1 MDGSELQSLG
11 GFKRQSLKFG
21 GRPNDDLFLPEEDNS
36 LYFTYS
42 GAPNVLEVKDL
53 NYQVNLNAQI
63 PWYEK
68 LAEFKMP
75 WEWNKEGQT
84 TSMKDLN
91 VKVSSGQMLAVIGN
105 AGCGKASLLDII
117 TCKDEGGKI
126 KSGQILIN
134 GKLSTKQLVKKCVAH
149 VRQDDQLLPHLTVRE
164 TLSFVAK
171 LRLPRSF
178 SEEQRQKRV
187 EDVIA
192 ELRLRQCANTKVG
205 NTYTRGV
212 SGGERRRVSIGV
224 QLLWNPGILILD
236 EPTSGLDSFTAHNL
250 VITLSRLAR
259 GNRLV
264 LLSIHQPRSDIF
276 QLFDLVL
283 LLSSGATIYSGTAK
297 DMVQYFSSIG
307 YPCPRYSNPADFYV
321 DLTSIDRRNREKEM
335 ECLERSKSLAEIFWE
350 KVKDSDD
357 FLWKV
362 TDEGRVNTSNEARYN
377 IPVSSSDKVIN
388 INSHESDRLSGGL
401 HQFSILL
408 RWLVTPVIWKGWE
421 RARDVYEGPGVD
433 SHNGHTADGPASCD
447 ALPPPQP
454 ALVIVVP
461 LVEPLRHVS
470 NDLRDLATLLIH
482 GFEALLMAL
491 LIGFLY
497 YGQGGRQL
505 SLQDT
510 IALLYMSGSLTPF
523 AVVLDVVAK
532 CHSERAMLYHELE
545 DGLYSVTAYF
555 FAKVIGELPE
565 HFAFVVFYGVPIYW
579 LANLNP
585 EPENFLL
592 NFLLVWLVVYSSR
605 TMALWMSALFPTLQ
619 MSSFASN
626 SIFTSCYLTGGF
638 MISLENLW
646 TVPYWLSHV
655 SFLRWGFEGLMQVQ
669 FTDLSYDVLVGNVT
683 FKVPG
688 TLIIKSMD
696 MDSHPLYACYLI
708 LVGIIVGF
716 LALYY
721 LCLRF
726 IKQKSSQDW

>member
-1 MDGSELQSLG
+1 MDGTYGQRDEVLKKQDQFQMLPPSL
-11 GFKRQSLKFG
+11 R
-21 GRPNDDLFLPEEDNS
+21 RNDDLYLPEEDNS

-53 NYQVNLNAQI
+53 TYQVNLNAQI

-75 WEWNKEGQT
+75 WEWNKDGQI
-84 TSMKDLN
+84 SAMKNIN
-91 VKVSSGQMLAVIGN
+91 VKVTSGQMLAVIGN
-105 AGCGKASLLDII
+105 TGCGKTSLLDII

-134 GKLSTKQLVKKCVAH
+134 GKVSTKHRVKKCVAH

-164 TLSFVAK
+164 TLTFIAK
-171 LRLPRSF
+171 LRLPKSY
-178 SEEQRQKRV
+178 SEEQRRRQV

-297 DMVQYFSSIG
+297 DMVEYFSSIG

-321 DLTSIDRRNREKEM
+321 DLTSIDQRNKERETES
-335 ECLERSKSLAEIFWE
+335 LERTRSLAEIFWE

-357 FLWKV
+357 FLWKPPGEANKNI
-362 TDEGRVNTSNEARYN
+362 TPTNTSINL
-377 IPVSSSDKVIN
+377 PVSAHEKAIKIKNSDM
-388 INSHESDRLSGGL
+388 DQLPRGL
-401 HQFSILL
+401 HQFSVLL
-408 RWLVTPVIWKGWE
+408 R
-421 RARDVYEGPGVD
+421 
-433 SHNGHTADGPASCD
+433 
-447 ALPPPQP
+447 
-454 ALVIVVP
+454 
-461 LVEPLRHVS
+461 RHVS
-470 NDLRDLATLLIH
+470 NDLRDLSTLLIH
-482 GFEALLMAL
+482 GFEALVMAL

-497 YGQGGRQL
+497 YGQGNNQL
-505 SLQDT
+505 SIQDS
-510 IALLYMSGSLTPF
+510 IALLFMKGSLTPF

-532 CHSERAMLYHELE
+532 CHSERAMLYHDLE
-545 DGLYSVTAYF
+545 DGLYSVTPYF

-565 HFAFVVFYGVPIYW
+565 HFAFVIFYGVPIYW

-585 EPENFLL
+585 HPECFLL
-592 NFLLVWLVVYSSR
+592 NFALLLLIVYCSR
-605 TMALWMSALFPTLQ
+605 AMALWMSALLPTLQ
-619 MSSFASN
+619 MSSFLSN
-626 SIFTSCYLTGGF
+626 AIFTSSYLTGGF
-638 MISLENLW
+638 IIRLENLW
-646 TVPYWLSHV
+646 TVPYWISYV

-669 FTDLSYDVLVGNVT
+669 FTDLSYKVPVGNIT
-683 FKVPG
+683 ITIPG
-688 TLIIKSMD
+688 TAIISNME
-696 MDSHPLYACYLI
+696 MDSHPLYASYLVLI
-708 LVGIIVGF
+708 GIIAGF
-716 LALYY
+716 LVLYY
-721 LCLRF
+721 LSLRF
-726 IKQKSSQDW
+726 IKQKSHQEW

>member
-1 MDGSELQSLG
+1 MDQRFNQPDPPEHLKGQLGSRHIDALY
-11 GFKRQSLKFG
+11 
-21 GRPNDDLFLPEEDNS
+21 LPEEDNS

-42 GAPNVLEVKDL
+42 GTPNVLEVKDL
-53 NYQVNLNAQI
+53 TYQVNLDAQI

-75 WEWNKEGQT
+75 WEFNKDGW
-84 TSMKDLN
+84 TSAMKNLN

-105 AGCGKASLLDII
+105 TGCGRTSLLDII

-134 GKLSTKQLVKKCVAH
+134 GKVSTKHRIKKCVAH

-164 TLSFVAK
+164 TLTFIAR
-171 LRLPRSF
+171 LRLPNTF

-283 LLSSGATIYSGTAK
+283 LLSSGDTIYSGTAK
-297 DMVQYFSSIG
+297 DMVAYFTTIG

-321 DLTSIDRRNREKEM
+321 DLTSIDHRNKERETET
-335 ECLERSKSLAEIFWE
+335 LERTRYLAEIFWD
-350 KVKDSDD
+350 KVKGSDD
-357 FLWKV
+357 FLWKPTEDANKNHAHV
-362 TDEGRVNTSNEARYN
+362 DAGINLP
-377 IPVSSSDKVIN
+377 IPSHDKVIRISN
-388 INSHESDRLSGGL
+388 NEVDQLPRGL
-401 HQFSILL
+401 HQFSVLI
-408 RWLVTPVIWKGWE
+408 R
-421 RARDVYEGPGVD
+421 
-433 SHNGHTADGPASCD
+433 
-447 ALPPPQP
+447 
-454 ALVIVVP
+454 
-461 LVEPLRHVS
+461 RHVS
-470 NDLRDLATLLIH
+470 NDLRDLTTLLIH
-482 GFEALLMAL
+482 GFEALVMSL

-497 YGQGGRQL
+497 YGQGNNRL
-505 SLQDT
+505 SIQDT
-510 IALLYMSGSLTPF
+510 ISLLFMKGSLTPF

-545 DGLYSVTAYF
+545 DGLYSITPYF

-585 EPENFLL
+585 EPQNFLL
-592 NFLLVWLVVYSSR
+592 NFLLLWLMVYCSR
-605 TMALWMSALFPTLQ
+605 AMALWMSALLPTLP
-619 MSSFASN
+619 MSSFVSN
-626 SIFTSCYLTGGF
+626 AIYTVSYLTGGY
-638 MISLENLW
+638 IIRLENLW
-646 TVPYWLSHV
+646 TVPFWMSYV
-655 SFLRWGFEGLMQVQ
+655 SFLRWGFEGLLQIQ
-669 FTDLSYDVLVGNVT
+669 FTDLKYDVTVGNIT
-683 FKVPG
+683 VPIPG
-688 TLIIKSMD
+688 LTIVKNMD
-696 MDSHPLYACYLI
+696 MNNYPLFSCYLV
-708 LVGIIVGF
+708 LVGIIIGF
-716 LALYY
+716 LVLYY
-721 LCLRF
+721 LSLKF
-726 IKQKSSQDW
+726 IKQKSHQDW